1 MSGLKNKIK
10 AVTAEGGQA
19 RCEASPLGQALP
31 SQGRERLT
39 LVDMLQIR
47 AMEQPQK
54 VIYNFLLDGETESVS
69 LTYGQLERKAQA
81 IAAHLQSVCSPQDRV
96 LLLFPAGLDY
106 ITAFF
111 GCLYAGVIAIP
122 AYPPRPNRSLN
133 RIHNIL
139 NNAQTNIALTDSET
153 LQSLE
158 RQLESATELQ
168 NLRWITT
175 DSIDENRAAQWQKPD
190 ISIEDIAFLQYTS
203 GSTAEPKGVKIAYQN
218 LLHNLEAIHNCF
230 RHSPQS
236 KGVIWLPPYH
246 DMGLIGGVLQPLFG
260 DFPVTLMSPLMF
272 LQNPLRWLKAIARNG
287 ATTSGGPN
295 FAYDLCVRKFKP
307 EQLRGV
313 DLSTWQVAFNGAEP
327 INHETLTKFAET
339 FAPYGFNYDAFY
351 PCYGMAEATLIISGG
366 SKNSAIVT
374 KTVQGKA
381 LEQNKIVLADINET
395 HPHTLVSCGQSLTDQ
410 QLAIANPETL
420 ASCPAGEVG
429 EIWVSG
435 ASIAQ
440 GYWRQPE
447 ITTAIFGAYLQDT
460 GEGPYL
466 RTGDLGFIDQGELF
480 FTGRLKDMIVIKGRN
495 HYPQDLEKT
504 VEETSVWIRPSCV
517 ASFSVNLE
525 GEEKLI
531 ILAEVER
538 KYWSSNRTKTKS
550 NGKTTSEEIMTVKQ
564 LTQSIRREIAK
575 NHDLQV
581 HTTLLLKPG
590 SLPKTSSGKIQRHT
604 CRADFLAHLVEGL
617 PL

>member
-10 AVTAEGGQA
+10 AA
-19 RCEASPLGQALP
+19 
-31 SQGRERLT
+31 T
-39 LVDMLQIR
+39 LVDLLQIR
-47 AMEQPQK
+47 AESQPHQT
-54 VIYNFLLDGETESVS
+54 IYKFLIDGETESVS
-69 LTYGQLERKAQA
+69 LTYQQLEKKAKA
-81 IAAHLQSVCSPQDRV
+81 IAAYLQSVCSPQDRV

-139 NNAQTNIALTDSET
+139 ENAQTSVALTNSET
-153 LQSLE
+153 LQGLE
-158 RQLESATELQ
+158 RQLASATELQ

-175 DSIDENRAAQWQKPD
+175 DAIDDAAALSWQQPNV
-190 ISIEDIAFLQYTS
+190 SESDIAFLQYTS
-203 GSTAEPKGVKIAYQN
+203 GSTAEPKGVRIAYKN
-218 LLHNLEAIHNCF
+218 LLHNLDAIHNCF
-230 RHSPQS
+230 RHSAQS

-272 LQNPLRWLKAIARNG
+272 LQNPLRWLKAISRDG

-307 EQLRGV
+307 EQLRGL

-327 INHETLTKFAET
+327 INHETLAKFAET
-339 FAPYGFNYDAFY
+339 FAPYGFDYNAFY

-366 SKNSAIVT
+366 SKNASIVT
-374 KTVQGKA
+374 QTVRGKA
-381 LEQNKIVLADINET
+381 LEQNKIAIADANEP
-395 HPHTLVSCGQSLTDQ
+395 HPHTLVSCGQSLKDQ
-410 QLAIANPETL
+410 KLAIANPETL
-420 ASCPAGEVG
+420 TTCPPGEVG

-447 ITTAIFGAYLQDT
+447 ITTATFEAYLQDT

-466 RTGDLGFIDQGELF
+466 RTGDLGFIDRGELF

-495 HYPQDLEKT
+495 HYPQDIEKT
-504 VEETSVWIRPSCV
+504 VEETSSWIRPSCV
-517 ASFSVNLE
+517 ASFSVDLQ
-525 GEEKLI
+525 GEEKLVV
-531 ILAEVER
+531 LAEVER
-538 KYWSSNRTKTKS
+538 KYWSSNRTKAKGS
-550 NGKTTSEEIMTVKQ
+550 GSASAEIMTVKE
-564 LTQSIRREIAK
+564 LTQTIRREISK

-581 HTTLLLKPG
+581 YATLLLKPG
-590 SLPKTSSGKIQRHT
+590 SLPKTSSGKIQRHA
-604 CRADFLAHLVEGL
+604 CRTDFISNAVEGL
-617 PL
+617 PV

>member
-10 AVTAEGGQA
+10 AVT
-19 RCEASPLGQALP
+19 
-31 SQGRERLT
+31 
-39 LVDMLQIR
+39 LVDILQTR
-47 AMEQPQK
+47 AMEQPQQ
-54 VIYNFLLDGETESVS
+54 VIYNFLLDGETQSVS
-69 LTYGQLERKAQA
+69 LTYGQLEQKAQA
-81 IAAHLQSVCSPQDRV
+81 IAAYLQSVCSPQDRV

-139 NNAQTNIALTDSET
+139 NNAQTNLALTNQET

-158 RQLESATELQ
+158 RQLESTTELE
-168 NLRWITT
+168 NLCWITT
-175 DSIDENRAAQWQKPD
+175 DSIDEKIAAQWQKPRL
-190 ISIEDIAFLQYTS
+190 SIKDIAFLQYTS

-260 DFPVTLMSPLMF
+260 DFSVTLMSPLMF
-272 LQNPLRWLKAIARNG
+272 LQNPLRWLKAIARDG

-307 EQLRGV
+307 EQLRGL

-381 LEQNKIVLADINET
+381 LQQNKIVLADVNET
-395 HPHTLVSCGQSLTDQ
+395 HPHTLVSCGQSLKDQ

-420 ASCPAGEVG
+420 ASCPPGEVG

-447 ITTAIFGAYLQDT
+447 ITTATFGAYLQDT

-504 VEETSVWIRPSCV
+504 VEETSAWIRPSCV
-517 ASFSVNLE
+517 ASFSVDLE
-525 GEEKLI
+525 GEEKLV

-538 KYWSSNRTKTKS
+538 KYWSSNLTKAKS
-550 NGKTTSEEIMTVKQ
+550 NSKTTSEEIMTVKE
-564 LTQSIRREIAK
+564 LTQAIRREVAK

-581 HTTLLLKPG
+581 YTTLLLKPG
-590 SLPKTSSGKIQRHT
+590 SLPKTSSGKIQRHM
-604 CRADFLAHLVEGL
+604 CRADFLDHLIEGL

>member
-10 AVTAEGGQA
+10 AA
-19 RCEASPLGQALP
+19 
-31 SQGRERLT
+31 T
-39 LVDMLQIR
+39 LVDILHAR
-47 AMEQPQK
+47 AMEQPHQT
-54 VIYNFLLDGETESVS
+54 IYNFLTDGETESIS
-69 LTYGQLERKAQA
+69 LTYGQLEQKAKA
-81 IAAHLQSVCSPQDRV
+81 IAAYLQSICSPQDRV

-139 NNAQTNIALTDSET
+139 NNAQTDIALTNSET

-158 RQLESATELQ
+158 RQLENTTELQ

-175 DSIDENRAAQWQKPD
+175 DSIQDNVGVNWYKPQVTAD
-190 ISIEDIAFLQYTS
+190 DIAFLQYTS
-203 GSTAEPKGVKIAYQN
+203 GSTAEPKGVRIAYKN
-218 LLHNLEAIHNCF
+218 LLHNLEAIHKCF

-272 LQNPLRWLKAIARNG
+272 LQNPLRWLKAISRDG

-313 DLSTWQVAFNGAEP
+313 DLSSWQVAFNGAEP
-327 INHETLTKFAET
+327 INHETLARFAET
-339 FAPYGFNYDAFY
+339 FAPYGFEHDSFY

-381 LEQNKIVLADINET
+381 LEQNKIAIADAHET
-395 HPHTLVSCGQSLTDQ
+395 HPRTLVSCGQSIKDQ
-410 QLAIANPETL
+410 QLAIANPDTL
-420 ASCPAGEVG
+420 TTCMPGEVG

-447 ITTAIFGAYLQDT
+447 ITTATFDAYLRDT
-460 GEGPYL
+460 GNGPYL
-466 RTGDLGFIDQGELF
+466 RTGDLGFLDQGELF

-495 HYPQDLEKT
+495 HYPQDIEKT
-504 VEETSVWIRPSCV
+504 VEETSSWIRPSCV
-517 ASFSVNLE
+517 ASFSVNIE

-531 ILAEVER
+531 VLAEVER
-538 KYWSSNRTKTKS
+538 RYWSNNRARAKS
-550 NGKTTSEEIMTVKQ
+550 NGKASSTEIMTVKE
-564 LTQSIRREIAK
+564 LTQLIRREISK

-581 HTTLLLKPG
+581 YTTLLLKPG
-590 SLPKTSSGKIQRHT
+590 SLPKTSSGKIQRHA
-604 CRADFLAHLVEGL
+604 CRSDFLNNAVEGL
-617 PL
+617 SMDS